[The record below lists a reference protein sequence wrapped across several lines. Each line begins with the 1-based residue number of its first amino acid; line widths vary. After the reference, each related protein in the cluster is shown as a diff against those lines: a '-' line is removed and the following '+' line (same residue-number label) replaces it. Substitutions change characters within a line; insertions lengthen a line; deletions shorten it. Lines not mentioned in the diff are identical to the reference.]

1 MEYGVLFGIGFI
13 ALGVLLLW
21 LELHAPGMFLIVPST
36 VLIVLGA
43 LGILF
48 PDLLFSWWAPI
59 AAVIV
64 LVPVTYLTL
73 KLYLR
78 LSAPA
83 PPETVVASSL
93 VGMKGIVTV
102 DVFPDNSGQGLI
114 ENDTWS
120 ATAESLSP
128 KARMCWSSAVRVCMW
143 WSRRYEELDRSRCN
157 LPFIWTIASEKE
169 RSRQWL
175 T

>member
-1 MEYGVLFGIGFI
+1 MEYGLLFGIGFI
-13 ALGVLLLW
+13 ALGALLLW
-21 LELHAPGMFLIVPST
+21 LDLHAPGMFLFVPST

-43 LGILF
+43 LGILY
-48 PDLLFSWWAPI
+48 PELLFSWWAPI

-93 VGMKGIVTV
+93 VGRKGIVTV
-102 DVFPDNSGQGLI
+102 DVFPDTLRGKVLI

-120 ATAESLSP
+120 ATAESTIVKGKNVLVV
-128 KARMCWSSAVRVCMW
+128 SSEGVHVVV
-143 WSRRYEELDRSRCN
+143 
-157 LPFIWTIASEKE
+157 KE
-169 RSRQWL
+169 I
-175 T
+175 

>member
-1 MEYGVLFGIGFI
+1 MEYGLLFGIGFI
-13 ALGVLLLW
+13 ALGALLLW

-36 VLIVLGA
+36 VLLVLGA
-43 LGILF
+43 LGILY

-93 VGMKGIVTV
+93 VGRKGIVTV
-102 DVFPDNSGQGLI
+102 DVFPDTLRGKVLI

-120 ATAESLSP
+120 ATAESTIVKGKNVLV
-128 KARMCWSSAVRVCMW
+128 VR
-143 WSRRYEELDRSRCN
+143 
-157 LPFIWTIASEKE
+157 SEGVHVVVKE
-169 RSRQWL
+169 I
-175 T
+175 